1 MPLLVSECQNLVQV
15 FQNNSGY
22 PNTTL
27 LGPGLHH
34 YKFIITLRIFHF
46 AGSNSLFSFGYKL
59 PSNSYAIFRIP
70 SKSFSS
76 EGGQQ
81 NEFIRE
87 KRNLL
92 VNSNRMGRQL
102 TTSEKSKTSKQYH
115 HENQNCAANWTKLDG
130 TFPLCVNYTNCDTFG
145 QCLTEKYPQ
154 TKILATSKD
163 HNPWL
168 TSEVIEFD
176 SDEACTNFVQEFFVK
191 CKHFMESCKN
201 LKNNVDQ
208 AYPMLGCLFRE
219 YPDLML
225 PIFHQKSK

>member
-1 MPLLVSECQNLVQV
+1 MPSD
-15 FQNNSGY
+15 
-22 PNTTL
+22 
-27 LGPGLHH
+27 
-34 YKFIITLRIFHF
+34 
-46 AGSNSLFSFGYKL
+46 
-59 PSNSYAIFRIP
+59 SYAIFRIP
-70 SKSFSS
+70 NKWLPSKSSTTS

-81 NEFIRE
+81 NEFVRE
-87 KRNLL
+87 KRNFL

-102 TTSEKSKTSKQYH
+102 TTSKKSTKNYH
-115 HENQNCAANWTKLDG
+115 HKNQNCAANWTKLDG
-130 TFPLCVNYTNCDTFG
+130 TFPLCMNYTNCDTFG
-145 QCLTEKYPQ
+145 QCLIEKYPQ
-154 TKILATSKD
+154 TKILPTSKH

-176 SDEACTNFVQEFFVK
+176 NDEACTDFVQEFFVK
-191 CKHFMESCKN
+191 CKHFIESCKY

>member
-1 MPLLVSECQNLVQV
+1 M
-15 FQNNSGY
+15 
-22 PNTTL
+22 
-27 LGPGLHH
+27 
-34 YKFIITLRIFHF
+34 
-46 AGSNSLFSFGYKL
+46 FSFGYKL
-59 PSNSYAIFRIP
+59 PSDSYAIFRLPNKWLP
-70 SKSFSS
+70 SKSSTS

-81 NEFIRE
+81 NEFVRE
-87 KRNLL
+87 KRNFL

-102 TTSEKSKTSKQYH
+102 TTSKKSTKHYH
-115 HENQNCAANWTKLDG
+115 HHKNQNCAANWTKLDG
-130 TFPLCVNYTNCDTFG
+130 TFPLCMNYTNCDTFG
-145 QCLTEKYPQ
+145 QCLVEQYPQ
-154 TKILATSKD
+154 TKILPTSKD

-176 SDEACTNFVQEFFVK
+176 NDEACTDFVQEFFIK
-191 CKHFMESCKN
+191 CKHFIESCKY

>member
-1 MPLLVSECQNLVQV
+1 MKV
-15 FQNNSGY
+15 
-22 PNTTL
+22 
-27 LGPGLHH
+27 
-34 YKFIITLRIFHF
+34 ITPRSFYF

-59 PSNSYAIFRIP
+59 PSDSYAIFRIP
-70 SKSFSS
+70 SKSFTTS
-76 EGGQQ
+76 EGRQ
-81 NEFIRE
+81 NEFVRE

-102 TTSEKSKTSKQYH
+102 TSKKSTSTKHYQ
-115 HENQNCAANWTKLDG
+115 ENQNCAANWTKLDG
-130 TFPLCVNYTNCDTFG
+130 TFPLCMNYTNCDTFG

-176 SDEACTNFVQEFFVK
+176 NDEACTDFVQEFFVK
-191 CKHFMESCKN
+191 CKHFIESCKN

-219 YPDLML
+219 YQDLML
-225 PIFHQKSK
+225 PIFHQKSIK